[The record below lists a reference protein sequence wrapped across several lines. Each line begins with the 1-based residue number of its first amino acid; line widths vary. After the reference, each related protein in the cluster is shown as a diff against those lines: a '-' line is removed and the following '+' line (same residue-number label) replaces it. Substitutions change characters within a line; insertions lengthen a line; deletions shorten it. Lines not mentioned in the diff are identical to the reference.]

1 MDLSSALEPGEH
13 LVILLATAVLLA
25 SWLGAPRPSPPRSWF
40 VAAGAVAALPVLF
53 GVLPQPLTTLV
64 VGKEGVIEAVT
75 AGALAG
81 VLLHAARHRMPWVGG
96 GAGVLL
102 LEEVDYG
109 FLWASASAPP
119 EFLHGQLNTHNL
131 PVLEAMWRLVPLAL
145 VLLLAARG
153 RWSPAW
159 EARLAPLRLPRLQ
172 PHVPL
177 GLGTMLVGAVATW
190 ALLGEHVADESAE
203 LAAVLVVAIGLGA
216 SE

>member
-1 MDLSSALEPGEH
+1 MDVSSTLEPAEH

-25 SWLGAPRPSPPRSWF
+25 SWLASPRPSPSKSWF

-53 GVLPQPLTTLV
+53 GVLPQPIVVLV
-64 VGKEGVIEAVT
+64 VGKEGVIEAAT
-75 AGALAG
+75 AG
-81 VLLHAARHRMPWVGG
+81 VLAGLVLHAARHRLPWVGC
-96 GAGVLL
+96 GAGALL

-119 EFLHGQLNTHNL
+119 DFLDGQLNTHNL
-131 PVLEAMWRLVPLAL
+131 PVFEALWRLVPLAL

-153 RWSPAW
+153 RWPAAW
-159 EARLAPLRLPRLQ
+159 EARVAPLRLPRLQ

-177 GLGTMLVGAVATW
+177 GLATLLVGAVATW

-203 LAAVLVVAIGLGA
+203 LAAVLVVAFGLGA

>member
-40 VAAGAVAALPVLF
+40 VAAGAVAALPVFF
-53 GVLPQPLTTLV
+53 GVLPQPTALLV
-64 VGKEGVIEAVT
+64 VGKEGVIEAAT
-75 AGALAG
+75 AG
-81 VLLHAARHRMPWVGG
+81 VLAGLVLHAVRHRLPWVGC
-96 GAGVLL
+96 GAGLLL

-109 FLWASASAPP
+109 LLWAVASAPP
-119 EFLHGQLNTHNL
+119 DFLDGQFNTHNL
-131 PVLEAMWRLVPLAL
+131 PVIEALWRLVPLAL

-153 RWSPAW
+153 RWSVAW
-159 EARLAPLRLPRLQ
+159 KARLAPLRLPRLE

-177 GLGTMLVGAVATW
+177 GLATLLVGAVATW
-190 ALLGEHVADESAE
+190 ALMGEHVADESAE
-203 LAAVLVVAIGLGA
+203 LAAVLVVALGLGA